1 MTLELSGFEGLTG
14 SQWQSLCVRVLYEEY
29 GAGDLIEVPDHDRGD
44 AGIEAFTIS
53 GYVFQCYAPEGEPLT
68 NKERVKRQKNKL
80 DDSVSKFI
88 KNAEKLTELIPN
100 GVKVHRYVVLVPLVS
115 SKDVQ
120 AHANVLTDEI
130 RIASLPYASD
140 GICVVVQTLNAYER
154 ARQAVIARQLTKL
167 DLPDPGSLDYS
178 QIEDPQV
185 DIIHRKLEKTDT
197 FCDSSRRD
205 PLVARL
211 LENFVASEGYK
222 GFVFD
227 EYPDL
232 HEQLQERLGDLESRL
247 TVQYPLEHTDPD
259 ALLGTVL
266 ADAESV
272 VTDVLNTRDAKSRVL
287 AEGQVADWLMR
298 CPLDFRGGGVGDR
311 ARR

>member
-1 MTLELSGFEGLTG
+1 MALELSGFEGLTG
-14 SQWQSLCVRVLYEEY
+14 DQWQSLCLRVLYEEY

-44 AGIEAFTIS
+44 AGIEAFTLS
-53 GYVFQCYAPEGEPLT
+53 GYAFQCYAPEGEPLT
-68 NKERVKRQKNKL
+68 NKERVKRHKSKL
-80 DDSVSKFI
+80 DDSADKFV
-88 KNAEKLTELIPN
+88 NNSVKLAAVIPTGTQVN
-100 GVKVHRYVVLVPLVS
+100 RYVLLVPLVS

-120 AHANVLTDEI
+120 AHANILTARI
-130 RIASLPYASD
+130 RAASLPYAAED
-140 GICVVVQTLNAYER
+140 ICVVVQTLSAYER
-154 ARQAVIARQLTKL
+154 ARQAVVSRQLTKL

-178 QIEDPQV
+178 QIADPQV
-185 DIIHRKLEKTDT
+185 EIIHTKLQKTEAFSDAA
-197 FCDSSRRD
+197 RRD

-232 HEQLQERLGDLESRL
+232 HENLEERLGDLESRL
-247 TVQYPLEHTDPD
+247 TVQYSLEHRDPD
-259 ALLGTVL
+259 ALLGSVL
-266 ADAESV
+266 ADTESV

-298 CPLDFRGGGVGDR
+298 CPLDFRGGGDR
-311 ARR
+311 ERR